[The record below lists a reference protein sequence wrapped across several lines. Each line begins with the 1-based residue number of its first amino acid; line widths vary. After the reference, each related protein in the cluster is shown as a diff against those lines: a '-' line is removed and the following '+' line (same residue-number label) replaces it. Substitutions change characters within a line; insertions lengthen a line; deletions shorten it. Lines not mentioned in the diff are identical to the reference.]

1 MTKTPI
7 PYIKSVAKTTL
18 FMVLMFLFTPIKAQT
33 YFHKYLKPLLSINI
47 FQQTDNTY
55 LLVAHTAIV
64 NGGDPMDIIFIKL
77 DSLGEVIYR
86 KDISSS
92 YIDANSY
99 MIKKNDNIYIAGAS
113 GGGGDTGKVKFSKID
128 LEGNVIWHGRY
139 GNQRNLAMY
148 SKQFSIDQNNNIIG
162 ISHYPAVDTLK
173 LSSFLYKVDSVGFFK
188 WGKVLYHPN
197 FKIGTGNIA
206 SSNDGSYFISS
217 AYLPDS
223 LSYGGTPTLIKLD
236 NNGDFLWVKSFS
248 IENGFDLKYAKTFVK
263 SNGDVLLIGS
273 YIDTLALEYRIL
285 FTILNPMGGVKS
297 TNAIS
302 YNTSLSFITNN
313 CIQTQDSGYAFV
325 TQSGTWTTELFKLD
339 KNLNVE
345 WVKINNNVANVSNL
359 LQTNDGGYIYSGQ
372 IPNLL
377 VGNNP
382 YIGIIKT
389 DKYGNSGCFERD
401 TMANTYPITVYDS
414 VFTLQSYNEGFQ
426 SPSST
431 TEFFSSMQSYT
442 HCFCSVTGGFT
453 FTANGDTLEF
463 TNTTTGA
470 SSYTWNF
477 GDSNTSTDFS
487 PTHVYDTSGTYNIS
501 LVVQDGIC
509 IDTVYATITIVGVKE
524 EINPLNFS
532 VYPNPSFSSNVQF
545 TTTEQGTYQL
555 KITDLTGKLI
565 DNIAFTGKKYTY
577 QSKHLS
583 TGLYFYEITN
593 ENKVSSR
600 GKLVKR

>member
-18 FMVLMFLFTPIKAQT
+18 FMVLMFFFTSIKAQT
-33 YFHKYLKPLLSINI
+33 YFHKYLEPLLSTNI
-47 FQQTDNTY
+47 FQQTDNSY

-64 NGGDPMDIIFIKL
+64 NGGDPSDIIFIKL
-77 DSLGEVIYR
+77 DSMGEVIYR
-86 KDISSS
+86 KDMSSS
-92 YIDANSY
+92 YIDANFY
-99 MIKKNDNIYIAGAS
+99 MIKKNDKIYIAGGS
-113 GGGGDTGKVKFSKID
+113 GGGSDTGKVMFAEID

-139 GNQRNLAMY
+139 GNQRNIALY
-148 SKQFSIDQNNNIIG
+148 TKYFTIDQNKNLVG
-162 ISHYPAVDTLK
+162 ISHYNPVDTFK
-173 LSSFLYKVDSVGFFK
+173 LSTFLYKIDSIGSFK
-188 WGKVLYHPN
+188 WGKVFYHQD

-223 LSYGGTPTLIKLD
+223 LSYGGTPILIKLD
-236 NNGDFLWVKSFS
+236 NNGNFWWAKSFTV
-248 IENGFDLKYAKTFVK
+248 ENGFDLKYAKTFVK
-263 SNGDVLLIGS
+263 SNGDILLIGS

-285 FTILNPMGGVKS
+285 FTILNPMGGVKI

-302 YNTSLSFITNN
+302 YNTSLSFLNN
-313 CIQTQDSGYAFV
+313 NFIQTQDSGYAFV

-345 WVKINNNVANVSNL
+345 WIKINNNVANVSNL
-359 LQTNDGGYIYSGQ
+359 LQTSDDGFIYSGQ

-389 DKYGNSGCFERD
+389 DKYGNSGCFELD
-401 TMANTYPITVYDS
+401 TFATTYPITVYDS
-414 VFTLQSYNEGFQ
+414 VFTLQSYDEGFQ
-426 SPSST
+426 SASST
-431 TEFFSSMQSYT
+431 TTFFSPMQSYT
-442 HCFCSVTGGFT
+442 HCFCSVNGSFT
-453 FTANGDTLEF
+453 FNINNDTLEF

-470 SSYTWNF
+470 SSYTWYF

-487 PTHVYDTSGTYNIS
+487 PTHVYDTSGTFNVS

-524 EINPLNFS
+524 YENPLNFS
-532 VYPNPSFSSNVQF
+532 VYPNPAFSENVQF
-545 TTTEQGTYQL
+545 TTTEEGSYQL
-555 KITDLTGKLI
+555 KIIDVAGKLI
-565 DNIAFTGKKYTY
+565 DNVNFKGKQYTY